1 MLGGGRLVAGAA
13 SALAVASAVSSVVPA
28 ADAAGAASGAAPA
41 VPAAAGAP
49 AAPPDDAG
57 VEGAGAGAADAAAGA
72 LESVAFGAGCAC
84 CARTVAG
91 VNAALK
97 AISAARG
104 RLLIFVSIFAAEPGW
119 PRGFACAG
127 KHCQRRTPC
136 GPGPRYFNR
145 CGLQITVRNAE
156 VAHGLC
162 GSWGGVCALGGL
174 SCGLRRVLG
183 HWAGGE
189 ERDRART
196 GRRRICSA
204 RRLCSMLRIALPIVS
219 RG

>member
-1 MLGGGRLVAGAA
+1 MLGAGRLVAGAA
-13 SALAVASAVSSVVPA
+13 SALAAASAVSSVVSS

-41 VPAAAGAP
+41 ALVAVGAP
-49 AAPPDDAG
+49 AAPPDEAG
-57 VEGAGAGAADAAAGA
+57 AEDAGAADAAAGA

-136 GPGPRYFNR
+136 GTAPRYFNR
-145 CGLQITVRNAE
+145 CGLQITVRNRE
-156 VAHGLC
+156 VARGLC
-162 GSWGGVCALGGL
+162 GSLGGFGALGRL
-174 SCGLRRVLG
+174 SGRLRRVLG

-189 ERDRART
+189 ERDTART
-196 GRRRICSA
+196 GRRVIC
-204 RRLCSMLRIALPIVS
+204 
-219 RG
+219 